1 MDKNLTLLT
10 DFYELTM
17 MNGYLQN
24 GMADKVAVF
33 DLFFRQGN
41 ESTFC
46 IACGLEQAIDYI
58 KNISFGKEEI
68 EYLRSLGTFGEDFL
82 SRLAGFK
89 FKGDVRALPE
99 GTVVF
104 PNEPLMVIKGSVFEA
119 QLLEAALLNI
129 VNFQTLI
136 ATKAARVVRAARGRG
151 VLEFG
156 LRRAQAPDAAVYGA
170 RAAVIGGCV
179 STSNVLA
186 SMLFD
191 TDPKGTHAHSWIMS
205 FDDELSAFRAYA
217 ELYPTNCL
225 LLIDTYDTLKS
236 GLPNAITVFR
246 ELKEKG
252 YKPVGVRL
260 DSGDLAY
267 LTKETRRVLDEAG
280 FPEAKIF
287 VSGDLDEYTIESL
300 YIQGAKIDVYGV
312 GTRLITSHSNPSL
325 GGVYKIA
332 EFDGRPKL
340 KISDNAAKITNP
352 GEKEI
357 YRIYDGATKMA
368 VADLICLKDEK
379 IDFTAPLTL
388 THPTDRWKKLTL
400 TDYFV
405 RPLLVDV
412 MKNGE
417 DILERKSVTE
427 LRSRCNAGLNEFWS
441 EYKRLDKPQIYK
453 VDLSDELYNLKQEL
467 LAKGGKK

>member
-58 KNISFGKEEI
+58 KNISVGKEEI

-186 SMLFD
+186 SMLF
-191 TDPKGTHAHSWIMS
+191 GTGA
-205 FDDELSAFRAYA
+205 ARA
-217 ELYPTNCL
+217 
-225 LLIDTYDTLKS
+225 
-236 GLPNAITVFR
+236 
-246 ELKEKG
+246 
-252 YKPVGVRL
+252 
-260 DSGDLAY
+260 
-267 LTKETRRVLDEAG
+267 
-280 FPEAKIF
+280 
-287 VSGDLDEYTIESL
+287 
-300 YIQGAKIDVYGV
+300 
-312 GTRLITSHSNPSL
+312 
-325 GGVYKIA
+325 
-332 EFDGRPKL
+332 
-340 KISDNAAKITNP
+340 
-352 GEKEI
+352 
-357 YRIYDGATKMA
+357 
-368 VADLICLKDEK
+368 
-379 IDFTAPLTL
+379 
-388 THPTDRWKKLTL
+388 RW
-400 TDYFV
+400 
-405 RPLLVDV
+405 
-412 MKNGE
+412 
-417 DILERKSVTE
+417 S
-427 LRSRCNAGLNEFWS
+427 S
-441 EYKRLDKPQIYK
+441 
-453 VDLSDELYNLKQEL
+453 
-467 LAKGGKK
+467 